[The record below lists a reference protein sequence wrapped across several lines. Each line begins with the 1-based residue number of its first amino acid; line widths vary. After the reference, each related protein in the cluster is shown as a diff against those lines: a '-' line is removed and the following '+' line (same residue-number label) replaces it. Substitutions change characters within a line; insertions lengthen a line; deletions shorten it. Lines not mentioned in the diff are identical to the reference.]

1 MCPFDAAN
9 PTALDDKA
17 LPSAAMDGVLMQK
30 TLAGPVTC
38 TGVGVHG
45 GQKVTMRLVPAPE
58 NTGIVFFRTDLVNG
72 ARTIKARW
80 DNVVD
85 TRLCTVLGNEHGGK
99 VGTVEHLMAALRA
112 MEIDNVLVEIDG
124 PEVPIMDG
132 SADPFVF
139 LLEMAGTTSQNA
151 LRQEIVVLKKI
162 SIEDNGRSASLT
174 PAPGCHFSL
183 DIRFP
188 HKLIQTQSYDF
199 ALSRSTFKTEI
210 GRARTFGF
218 FEEVEQL
225 HKMGLGRGGS
235 LDNAIIIKDD
245 GIMNEGG
252 LRYQNEF
259 VRHKLL
265 DAVGDMALAGAP
277 IRGHFIGDCTGH
289 AMNNKLLHALF
300 ADPEAWR
307 LSGAESY

>member
-1 MCPFDAAN
+1 MPFDSN
-9 PTALDDKA
+9 NTALENRQTQG
-17 LPSAAMDGVLMQK
+17 SAALNVPMQK

-72 ARTIKARW
+72 ARTIQARW
-80 DNVVD
+80 DNVID
-85 TRLCTVLGNEHGGK
+85 TRLCTVVGNEHGGK
-99 VGTVEHLMAALRA
+99 VGTVEHLVAALRA
-112 MEIDNVLVEIDG
+112 MEIDNVLIEIDG

-139 LLEMAGTTSQNA
+139 LLEMAGMTEQA
-151 LRQEIVVLKKI
+151 APRQEIIVLKKV
-162 SIEDNGRSASLT
+162 SIENKGRIASLA
-174 PAPGCHFSL
+174 PAPSARFSL

-199 ALSRSTFKTEI
+199 ALSRGNFKTEI

-289 AMNNKLLHALF
+289 EMNNKLLHTLF
-300 ADPEAWR
+300 ADPTAWS
-307 LSGAESY
+307 LSGAAQA